1 MIQENEII
9 LLLLGTGV
17 LIFLLGNRQKLKHIP
32 VWKILIA
39 GFCVILAGWVLTV
52 LEGFFWKELFNLLE
66 HACYAGGSILMAV
79 WCFKVFVN
87 RKDAK

>member
-17 LIFLLGNRQKLKHIP
+17 LIFLLGNRQKLRQIP

-52 LEGFFWKELFNLLE
+52 LEGLFWKELLNILE
-66 HACYAGGSILMAV
+66 HACYTAGSILMAV

-87 RKDAK
+87 IKDAK